1 MAAGVTS
8 QQAHYPSSLKAN
20 VANIASMMQP
30 SGGQGVGAIGSRGW
44 GSGPGPISMGPTEG
58 AAKPDGLGPNLGRS
72 GGAPSWNS
80 QPSFSLNLNP
90 NANPS
95 AWPVLGQEGAGGGP
109 NPAPLPPNG
118 ILGNG
123 SLGGDE
129 NNSSST
135 WGGMMSP
142 DAPSSNKNVSFSSME
157 HPNLNTD
164 GQNSHHTKQPLSPIH
179 GLPGWG
185 GQSPTESSQL
195 NGDAGSSVWGNEDTK
210 TSANSSSKNSGWDS
224 APSGGMSGWGHSGS
238 GGGGS
243 GSGEGGWGG
252 DWGKHSSGGGE
263 VKGGWDSSDGPAQD
277 QQVSSWGQPT
287 PAPASEGSGSGGSE
301 GHIHRRDQ
309 TGSED
314 GGPPPL
320 SRQDLDPRVLCNTG
334 WGQTPVRQH
343 TSWEMEEQR
352 AANDRK
358 TSEMRGGGGGDTWR
372 GSNSPSSGSPPDPR
386 NGGANPSLGPSQRP
400 GSGGP
405 GGKSEG
411 PSGWGGPPPSSWG
424 EQPVNKAPNGSVSG
438 WGDPMAQG
446 PNTTNNGPKS
456 GGQSWGVPE
465 EKSSPTWDDGPAKTQ
480 QNLTQSWG
488 EGPKS
493 SSHGWGSGHGSG
505 SNGSN
510 GSNGGEWREP
520 AEVKKNGSSSHMWEG
535 EGGNGRG
542 GGWKDSPRG
551 GGGNGGGW
559 GSKPAPAV
567 GGWGETQNQHPNGP
581 APGWGSKPQECPSGP
596 APGWGSKPQESPSG
610 PAPGWGSKPQESPSG
625 PAPGWGSKP
634 QESPSGPAPGW
645 GSKPQESPSG
655 PAPGWGSKPQESP
668 SGPAPGWGSK
678 PQESPNCNS
687 GGGGPGGGSMGSW
700 GGPASVRQSSNPG
713 WGPGSSGAKPDPAM
727 EPTGWEE
734 PSPPSIRRKMEI
746 DDGTS
751 TWGDPSAY
759 NKTVN
764 MWDRNNPTGGNGNQ
778 GSNPTQPPTSKS
790 SGGLTVNNSWG
801 ELPSVQQ
808 PKPEPAWGEP
818 AGPSPAV
825 DNGTSAWGKPPG
837 VPGGW
842 GDGGHEP
849 NGPYRRGNNGPSG
862 PAPCKPALKSMQDGW
877 GGGREEEMGMSSG
890 QWDADA
896 GEVWNSP
903 ASQENNSSCN
913 SWGQPPKKGP
923 PKGKMGNQPDEA
935 WIMNRLIKQLTD
947 MGFPRDPAEE
957 ALKSNNMNLDQ
968 AMSALLE
975 KKTELDKRGMG
986 MSDYNN
992 GMNKP
997 LGCRPQALSKDPSS
1011 DRSPFLD
1018 KDGGLSDDAPPSPF
1032 LPSPVSLKLP
1042 LVNNLQPGLALGS
1055 PGLNMQNLNNRQM
1068 QSGMLGSSG
1077 AALSRAMQQPPP
1089 QPSVP
1094 PLGSSQPSLRAQV
1107 PQFLTPQVQAQ
1118 LLQFAAKNI
1127 GLNPALLTSPINPQ
1141 QMTLLYQL
1149 QQLQMVSESQRPLT
1163 VARTI
1168 NNMQQQIQQHQRQLY
1183 QALLMKQQPP
1193 GSHSSSGLHPG
1204 QGKSALDSFPGHPQA
1219 PGLSDLHT
1227 KEPPYALA
1235 TSLTNKLFVGGL
1247 SMKEPPQPQSRL
1259 SQWTHP
1265 NSMDSLSGNSSHM
1278 EANLN
1283 KHGAISAASNL
1294 GPPGKPPHMDDSYS
1308 PYSMM
1313 GGSESPTSPLVP
1325 PDSWGQGPGKSPKD
1339 QITNGTNIN
1348 WPPEFCP
1355 GVPWKGLQN
1364 IDPENDPNMTPG
1376 SVPSGPTINT
1386 NIQDV
1391 NRYLLRDRS
1400 GGSSPPSPPQNGAL
1414 PPSAD
1419 WPVSGCYTSSFSL
1432 SSPDEESAGKLSDMK
1447 STWSPGPI
1455 SHPSQASLSH
1465 ELWKV
1470 PQGPR
1475 NNTAPSRPPP
1485 GLTNPAKPSSTWGGN
1500 SLGLAQGW
1508 SSSYTSEGTTW
1519 STDSSNRTS
1528 SWLVLRNLTP
1538 QIDGSTLRTLCM
1550 QHGPLITF
1558 HLFLTQGNAVVRYS
1572 SKEEAAKAQ
1581 KSLHMCVLGNTT
1593 ILAEFAGE
1601 EEVNRY
1607 FAQGQQQQLPPTT
1620 SWQPNPGTNQTR
1632 MGGGSQQHAIG
1643 HHWSGGLGGG
1653 AKTGGDLLWGGV
1665 PQYSSLWGPPSG
1677 DDSRGVIGSP
1687 NPINTLLPGD
1697 LLSGESM

>member
-1 MAAGVTS
+1 MAAGATS

-20 VANIASMMQP
+20 ITNVASMMQP
-30 SGGQGVGAIGSRGW
+30 GGGQGVGAIGSRGW
-44 GSGPGPISMGPTEG
+44 GSGPGPITMGPAEG
-58 AAKPDGLGPNLGRS
+58 AKPDSLGPNMGRS
-72 GGAPSWNS
+72 GGAPGWNS

-109 NPAPLPPNG
+109 NPTSLPPNG
-118 ILGNG
+118 SLGNG

-135 WGGMMSP
+135 WGGMIP

-195 NGDAGSSVWGNEDTK
+195 NGDAGSSVWGNGDTK
-210 TSANSSSKNSGWDS
+210 TSADSSKNSGWDS
-224 APSGGMSGWGHSGS
+224 APSGGMSGWGHSGR
-238 GGGGS
+238 GGG

-252 DWGKHSSGGGE
+252 DWGKPSSGGGE
-263 VKGGWDSSDGPAQD
+263 AKGAWDSSDGPAQD

-301 GHIHRRDQ
+301 GRSHRRDR

-320 SRQDLDPRVLCNTG
+320 PRQDLDPRVLCNTG

-352 AANDRK
+352 AANERK
-358 TSEMRGGGGGDTWR
+358 TSEMRGGGGGDSWR

-386 NGGANPSLGPSQRP
+386 NGGANPNLEPSQRP
-400 GSGGP
+400 GSGGS

-411 PSGWGGPPPSSWG
+411 PSGWGGPPPSGWG

-438 WGDPMAQG
+438 WGEPMAQG
-446 PNTTNNGPKS
+446 HNTTNNGPKS

-465 EKSSPTWDDGPAKTQ
+465 GKSSPTWDDGPAKTQ
-480 QNLTQSWG
+480 QNQSQSWG
-488 EGPKS
+488 EGPK

-505 SNGSN
+505 SYGSN
-510 GSNGGEWREP
+510 SSNGGEWREP

-542 GGWKDSPRG
+542 GGGWKDSPRG

-567 GGWGETQNQHPNGP
+567 GGGGWGETQHPN
-581 APGWGSKPQECPSGP
+581 S
-596 APGWGSKPQESPSG
+596 
-610 PAPGWGSKPQESPSG
+610 
-625 PAPGWGSKP
+625 
-634 QESPSGPAPGW
+634 
-645 GSKPQESPSG
+645 
-655 PAPGWGSKPQESP
+655 
-668 SGPAPGWGSK
+668 PAPGWGSK
-678 PQESPNCNS
+678 PQESPNCPA
-687 GGGGPGGGSMGSW
+687 PGWGSKPQESPNCPAPGWGSKPQESPNGGSIGSW

-764 MWDRNNPTGGNGNQ
+764 MWDRNNPTGATTTTPPPRHTA
-778 GSNPTQPPTSKS
+778 STTATTMDPPTPPPR
-790 SGGLTVNNSWG
+790 WG

-862 PAPCKPALKSMQDGW
+862 PTPCKPAPKSMQDSW

-896 GEVWNSP
+896 GDMWNSP
-903 ASQENNSSCN
+903 ASQESSSSCN

-1032 LPSPVSLKLP
+1032 LPSPISLKLP
-1042 LVNNLQPGLALGS
+1042 LQPGLALGS

-1068 QSGMLGSSG
+1068 QSGMLGGSG
-1077 AALSRAMQQPPP
+1077 AALSRAMHQPP

-1149 QQLQMVSESQRPLT
+1149 QQLQMAYQRLQIQQQMMQAQRNVSGPIRQQEQQ

-1193 GSHSSSGLHPG
+1193 GSHSSLHPG

-1227 KEPPYALA
+1227 KEPQSSPNSYSPYPL
-1235 TSLTNKLFVGGL
+1235 SGLNPNMNVNCMEVGGL

-1283 KHGAISAASNL
+1283 KHGVISAASNL

-1400 GGSSPPSPPQNGAL
+1400 GG
-1414 PPSAD
+1414 
-1419 WPVSGCYTSSFSL
+1419 
-1432 SSPDEESAGKLSDMK
+1432 KLSDMK

-1508 SSSYTSEGTTW
+1508 SSSYTSEATTW

-1607 FAQGQQQQLPPTT
+1607 FAQGQQQLPPTT

-1632 MGGGSQQHAIG
+1632 MGGGGGSQQHAIG
-1643 HHWSGGLGGG
+1643 HHWSSGGGGLGGG
-1653 AKTGGDLLWGGV
+1653 AKTGGGGDLLWGGV

-1677 DDSRGVIGSP
+1677 DDSRGIIGSP